1 MTKAGAFKFVA
12 YVSEIIGF
20 NLSPS
25 TNRSVDYIKRFIVS
39 KFVVLIEFI
48 SKKVYLNEN

>member
-1 MTKAGAFKFVA
+1 MTEAGALKFVA
-12 YVSEIIGF
+12 YVNEIIGF

-25 TNRSVDYIKRFIVS
+25 TTRSVDYIKRFIVS
-39 KFVVLIEFI
+39 KFVVLVEFV